1 MTYTLVNKPWRL
13 RQPTLKLLATGLVS
27 GWLGVIGLPAMPVT
41 TPLPLTQQAAI
52 AQSNI
57 SNEEITQ
64 YARAVLAID
73 QYRNTAYTEIKDILL
88 TVQMDISDINV
99 SCTDTQDISEV
110 PRSVRR
116 DVREILT
123 RYCNQS
129 RSAVEDNELTS
140 RRFNQ
145 ITEAHS
151 SDQTIF
157 ERIQQ
162 ELIRLQQDQ

>member
-1 MTYTLVNKPWRL
+1 MTHTLMKKTLRL
-13 RQPTLKLLATGLVS
+13 RKHTLKFLATGLVS
-27 GWLGVIGLPAMPVT
+27 GWLGVIGLPPLST
-41 TPLPLTQQAAI
+41 TVQLPLTQQAAI
-52 AQSNI
+52 AQADI

-73 QYRNTAYTEIKDILL
+73 QYRNAAYTEIKDILL
-88 TVQMDISDINV
+88 TVEMDISEINV
-99 SCTDTQDISEV
+99 SCTDTQNISQV

-129 RSAVEDNELTS
+129 RSAVEDTNLTP

-151 SDQTIF
+151 SDQTVF

-162 ELIRLQQDQ
+162 ELIRLQQGQ